1 MNKQAKQVIRL
12 CRRIVKQVR
21 HDNYFN
27 ATVRANFVIE
37 LEEFNSK
44 RGNYLIVVRDHRVDK
59 GGRLKAKWLNVRD
72 PFFDC
77 EIWKMANDVLVDMR
91 AGERAA
97 AQMTALPSI

>member
-21 HDNYFN
+21 HDDYFN

-59 GGRLKAKWLNVRD
+59 GDRLKAKWLNVRD

-77 EIWKMANDVLVDMR
+77 EIWKMANDVLVDMYV
-91 AGERAA
+91 GERAA
-97 AQMTALPSI
+97 TKTTALPLI